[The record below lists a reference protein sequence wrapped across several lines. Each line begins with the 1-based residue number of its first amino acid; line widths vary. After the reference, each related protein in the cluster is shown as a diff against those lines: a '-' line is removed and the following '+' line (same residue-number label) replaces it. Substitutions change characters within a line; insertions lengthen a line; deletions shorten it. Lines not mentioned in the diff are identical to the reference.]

1 MAATAADTPVV
12 RTSARTMTATDW
24 GMFIVRIFLG
34 VVFLIHGSQKV
45 LGGPGGVLETLLG
58 GQGLSATATGMG
70 GMGIP
75 VWLAYVSIFTEFAG
89 GILLILGVLSR
100 ICGIGLFINMA
111 VAIWL
116 VHLPKGFFGPFGY
129 EYPLTLAGMALAI
142 IVGGPGAAAIAD
154 WEGKLFRRSP

>member
-1 MAATAADTPVV
+1 MKRFIKGQRWEEGMAATAADSSVV
-12 RTSARTMTATDW
+12 RTSSRTMTATDW

-45 LGGPGGVLETLLG
+45 LGGPGGVLEGLG
-58 GQGLSATATGMG
+58 GHGLSATAAGMG

-111 VAIWL
+111 VAIL
-116 VHLPKGFFGPFGY
+116 PVDLPK
-129 EYPLTLAGMALAI
+129 
-142 IVGGPGAAAIAD
+142 
-154 WEGKLFRRSP
+154 S